1 MTLED
6 LGFDLTFAGGFGEY
20 ASEGYRPGRISL
32 EHKNLYIVLTE
43 YGEIIAFP
51 TGRMYH
57 DAADEGGLPVVGDWV
72 ALRVLDNEQPPKGVI
87 HAVLPRKSK
96 FSRKQAGSRIAEQP
110 IASNIDT
117 VFITVAL
124 DGDYS
129 VRRVER
135 YLTLAWESGAE
146 PVVLLTKSDL
156 CPEVEQRLS
165 EVRVS
170 APGVAVHALSVV
182 ENQGLERLS
191 SYLVTGKTVAL
202 LGSSGVGKST
212 IINHLLGEEVQRTQE
227 VREDDSRGRHTTA
240 RRQMFVLPSGGLVI
254 DTPGMRELQ
263 LWNAEGGLLEAFSDI
278 AALAEG
284 CRFADC
290 RHEQEPGCRVLE
302 AFSTGGLDSAR
313 FESYCKLQ
321 KELSYLERRQ
331 DAQAALVEKEKWK
344 KIHKQARNLGKH
356 KLGGTQ

>member
-1 MTLED
+1 MLLDD
-6 LGFDLTFAGGFGEY
+6 LGFDREFAESFGDY

-32 EHKNLYIVLTE
+32 EHKNLYIALTE
-43 YGEIIAFP
+43 YGEISAFP

-57 DAADEGGLPVVGDWV
+57 DAADGGDLPVVGDWV
-72 ALRVLDNEQPPKGVI
+72 ALRVLDDEQPPKGVI

-96 FSRKQAGSRIAEQP
+96 FSRKQAGSRTAEQP

-117 VFITVAL
+117 VFITIGL

-156 CPEVEQRLS
+156 CPEVEQRLM
-165 EVRVS
+165 EVRAS

-182 ENQGLERLS
+182 ENRGLEHLS
-191 SYLVTGKTVAL
+191 AYLVRGKTVAL

-212 IINHLLGEEVQRTQE
+212 IINHLLGKEVQRIQE
-227 VREDDSRGRHTTA
+227 VREDDSRGRHTTTT
-240 RRQMFVLPSGGLVI
+240 RQMFVLPSGGLVI

-263 LWNAEGGLLEAFSDI
+263 LWNAEGGLYEAFSDI
-278 AALAEG
+278 AVLAEG

-302 AFSTGGLDSAR
+302 ALSTGELDSAR
-313 FESYCKLQ
+313 FESYRKLQ
-321 KELSYLERRQ
+321 KELTYLERKQ
-331 DAQAALVEKEKWK
+331 DVQAAQIEKEKWK
-344 KIHKQARNLGKH
+344 KIHKQIRHLGK
-356 KLGGTQ
+356 K